1 MQRVRTIRNSN
12 HNPPG
17 PDNTATI
24 HLSGDTHYLQQQ
36 LDIRGTD
43 SYLTIRNYREEKVTL
58 TLTILQYLCSY
69 VHNI

>member
-1 MQRVRTIRNSN
+1 MQRLRTIRNSN

-17 PDNTATI
+17 PDNTATL
-24 HLSGDTHYLQQQ
+24 HLSGAHYLQEQ

-58 TLTILQYLCSY
+58 PRYFGIST
-69 VHNI
+69 

>member
-17 PDNTATI
+17 PDNTATL

-36 LDIRGTD
+36 LDIRWTD

-58 TLTILQYLCSY
+58 TILQYL
-69 VHNI
+69 HHI

>member
-24 HLSGDTHYLQQQ
+24 HLSGVHYLQEQ
-36 LDIRGTD
+36 LDIRWTD

-58 TLTILQYLCSY
+58 TLTIY